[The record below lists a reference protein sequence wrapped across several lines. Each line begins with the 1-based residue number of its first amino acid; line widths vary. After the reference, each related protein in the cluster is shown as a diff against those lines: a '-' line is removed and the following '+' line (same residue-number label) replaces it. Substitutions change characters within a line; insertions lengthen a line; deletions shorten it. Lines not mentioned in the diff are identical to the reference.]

1 MSEIVIAGMMP
12 NENWFNSARV
22 VIHPKG
28 ISPCLTSVGGGIIPL
43 QKFLKLFMKMIY
55 KGQTIEP
62 YESFYRRA
70 SERFFHGTVGGG
82 RVDVLNAMTT

>member
-1 MSEIVIAGMMP
+1 
-12 NENWFNSARV
+12 
-22 VIHPKG
+22 
-28 ISPCLTSVGGGIIPL
+28 
-43 QKFLKLFMKMIY
+43 MKMIY

-82 RVDVLNAMTT
+82 GRVDVLNAMMI

>member
-1 MSEIVIAGMMP
+1 
-12 NENWFNSARV
+12 
-22 VIHPKG
+22 
-28 ISPCLTSVGGGIIPL
+28 
-43 QKFLKLFMKMIY
+43 MKMIY

-82 RVDVLNAMTT
+82 ISRTCKCDDDLTILEVVYENEYRQDNH

>member
-43 QKFLKLFMKMIY
+43 QKFLK
-55 KGQTIEP
+55 
-62 YESFYRRA
+62 
-70 SERFFHGTVGGG
+70 
-82 RVDVLNAMTT
+82 